1 MSFSFFANLFRVHTD
16 VVATFDQR
24 LYWEKELA
32 LVLELQVGGLFVQV
46 LISLGVLAMG
56 LISRA
61 ERNLK
66 EK

>member
-1 MSFSFFANLFRVHTD
+1 MSFSFFFANPIRVHTE

-24 LYWEKELA
+24 SYWEKGLA

-61 ERNLK
+61 ERN
-66 EK
+66 